1 MRAVNETN
9 VIYQK
14 SSMASK

>member
-9 VIYQK
+9 VICQK